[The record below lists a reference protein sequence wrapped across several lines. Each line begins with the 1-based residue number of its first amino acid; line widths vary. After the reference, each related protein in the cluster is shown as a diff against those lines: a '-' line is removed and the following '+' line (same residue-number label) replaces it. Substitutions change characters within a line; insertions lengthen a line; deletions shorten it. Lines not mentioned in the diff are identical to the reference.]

1 MAISVIIKHYINLD
15 LTVMHDIEIE
25 TVFFAFETSFVPDIN
40 LLTDTF

>member
-15 LTVMHDIEIE
+15 LTVMHDIEIGAIIY
-25 TVFFAFETSFVPDIN
+25 AFETSFVPDIN